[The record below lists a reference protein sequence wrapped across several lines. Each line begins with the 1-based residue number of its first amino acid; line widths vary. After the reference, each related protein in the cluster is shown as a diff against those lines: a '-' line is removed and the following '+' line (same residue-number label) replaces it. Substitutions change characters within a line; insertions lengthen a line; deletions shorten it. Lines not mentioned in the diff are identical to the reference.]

1 MCCDYYLDAAWHV
14 GHFFSAVRMLYIMA
28 YSLCLG
34 STMSNSANLTIQV
47 TFFFDACMYL
57 E

>member
-14 GHFFSAVRMLYIMA
+14 DHFTAVRMLQIMA
-28 YSLCLG
+28 YSLRLG
-34 STMSNSANLTIQV
+34 STMSNSSSAKTQV
-47 TFFFDACMYL
+47 TFFFGVCMYL